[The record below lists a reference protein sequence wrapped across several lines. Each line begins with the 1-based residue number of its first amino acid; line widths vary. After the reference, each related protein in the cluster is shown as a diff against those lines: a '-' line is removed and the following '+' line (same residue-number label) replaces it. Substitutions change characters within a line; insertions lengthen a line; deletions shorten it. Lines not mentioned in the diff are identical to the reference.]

1 MQISQILNL
10 DRGAVVSIVGAG
22 GKTTTLFTLANE
34 LAARGLRVVST
45 TTTFLHWPRPGE
57 TPCILAE
64 PDLDRLLAALPAAL
78 AEYGHVTLV
87 SDPQRQDKVR
97 GLEPD
102 MVGRVR
108 QLPEVDVVVLEGD
121 GARHRLIKAPAAH
134 EPALPPETTHV
145 IAVMGWPAVGR
156 LLSEKIAHRLEQ
168 VCAVTGL
175 APGDPVPPEALA
187 TLIVHPEGGR
197 KHVPP
202 GAQVWGMLSRV
213 PPDQR
218 EQAQTVARQI
228 AAAPGMAGAII
239 AGYRR
244 EPEAR
249 RSIEYWALGKAG
261 GSNP

>member
-1 MQISQILNL
+1 MQIGQILDL

-22 GKTTTLFTLANE
+22 GKTTTLFALANE

-57 TPCILAE
+57 TPHILAD
-64 PDLDRLLAALPAAL
+64 PDLERLLAALPAAL
-78 AEYGHVTLV
+78 AEHGHVTLV
-87 SDPQRQDKVR
+87 TDAERQDKVR

-102 MVGRVR
+102 TIGRVCG
-108 QLPEVDVVVLEGD
+108 LPEADVVVLEAD

-145 IAVMGWPAVGR
+145 IAVAGWPAVGR
-156 LLSEKIAHRLEQ
+156 PLSDKVAHRLEQ
-168 VCAVTGL
+168 VCALTGL
-175 APGDPVPPEALA
+175 TPGDPIPPEALA

-197 KHVPP
+197 KRVPP

-218 EQAQTVARQI
+218 EQALALARQI
-228 AAAPGMAGAII
+228 AAAPGMAGAIL
-239 AGYRR
+239 AGSRPD
-244 EPEAR
+244 PEER
-249 RSIEYWALGKAG
+249 RSIEYWTVGKT
-261 GSNP
+261 